1 MDNLFVAL
9 FEILS
14 FGAIVVLVV
23 LGLGIIA
30 SMMGIFNFAQGEFV
44 LLGAYV
50 TYIVHSAG
58 LPVWLGMLAAP
69 FVVGA
74 LGLFLERTI
83 VRRFYA
89 APIVAMLGTYALG
102 LIIREIVRGLIGGLY
117 LSVPE
122 PLGGSVNIGTMH
134 FLHLAAGHH
143 SHYGAGDDRQLLLLA
158 RTAFGLRIRASLE
171 NPALARAS
179 GISTNAIYGA
189 TFAFGAALAGL
200 AGALIVPVFSLFADL
215 GLRFLIQGFV
225 AVMVGGVGSF
235 AGPVA
240 GRRRDRNAR
249 RSAAMDHSAC
259 DRRRPRVRAR
269 HHLHQVSAARPAFSK
284 GGLVHVQRP
293 QQSQPPA
300 ISLQL
305 RLCQHRHRH
314 GRRQLGRSAPTGRM
328 RRQTRSRS
336 ASRPT

>member
-1 MDNLFVAL
+1 MDNLIMAI
-9 FEILS
+9 FEIAS

-58 LPVWLGMLAAP
+58 APVWLGMVAAP

-74 LGLFLERTI
+74 LGFVLERLI

-102 LIIREIVRGLIGGLY
+102 LIIREVVRGLIGGLY

-122 PLGGSVNIGTMH
+122 PVGGSVILGSMH
-134 FLHLAAGHH
+134 FSTWRLVIIVITALVMAG
-143 SHYGAGDDRQLLLLA
+143 SYLLLA

-200 AGALIVPVFSLFADL
+200 AGALIVPVFTLFADL
-215 GLRFLIQGFV
+215 GIRFLIQGFV
-225 AVMVGGVGSF
+225 AVMVGGIGSF

-240 GRRRDRNAR
+240 GAGLIGTL
-249 RSAAMDHSAC
+249 SAALPWVISPVIADVAVFVLAIIFIKL
-259 DRRRPRVRAR
+259 RP
-269 HHLHQVSAARPAFSK
+269 Q
-284 GGLVHVQRP
+284 GLVAGKGV
-293 QQSQPPA
+293 
-300 ISLQL
+300 
-305 RLCQHRHRH
+305 
-314 GRRQLGRSAPTGRM
+314 
-328 RRQTRSRS
+328 
-336 ASRPT
+336 

>member
-74 LGLFLERTI
+74 LGLVLERTI

-89 APIVAMLGTYALG
+89 AAIVAMLGTYALG

-134 FLHLAAGHH
+134 FSTWRLVIIVITALVMIG
-143 SHYGAGDDRQLLLLA
+143 SYLLLA

-235 AGPVA
+235 IGPVA
-240 GRRRDRNAR
+240 GAGLIGTL
-249 RSAAMDHSAC
+249 SAALPWVMAPVVAD
-259 DRRRPRVRAR
+259 V
-269 HHLHQVSAARPAFSK
+269 
-284 GGLVHVQRP
+284 LVFVLAIVFIKFRP
-293 QQSQPPA
+293 QGLIA
-300 ISLQL
+300 
-305 RLCQHRHRH
+305 
-314 GRRQLGRSAPTGRM
+314 GKGV
-328 RRQTRSRS
+328 
-336 ASRPT
+336 

>member
-74 LGLFLERTI
+74 LGFFLERTI

-134 FLHLAAGHH
+134 FSTWRLVIILITALVMIG
-143 SHYGAGDDRQLLLLA
+143 SYLLLA

-240 GRRRDRNAR
+240 GAGVIGTL
-249 RSAAMDHSAC
+249 AAALPWIIPPVIAD
-259 DRRRPRVRAR
+259 V
-269 HHLHQVSAARPAFSK
+269 
-284 GGLVHVQRP
+284 LVFVLAIIFIKFRP
-293 QQSQPPA
+293 QG
-300 ISLQL
+300 LL
-305 RLCQHRHRH
+305 
-314 GRRQLGRSAPTGRM
+314 SAKGV
-328 RRQTRSRS
+328 
-336 ASRPT
+336 

>member
-50 TYIVHSAG
+50 TYLVYSAG

-69 FVVGA
+69 FVVGT
-74 LGLFLERTI
+74 LGFVLERTI

-122 PLGGSVNIGTMH
+122 PLGGSVNIGAMH
-134 FLHLAAGHH
+134 FSTWRLVIILITALVMVG
-143 SHYGAGDDRQLLLLA
+143 SYLLLS

-240 GRRRDRNAR
+240 GAGVIGTL
-249 RSAAMDHSAC
+249 AAALPWVIQPVIADVMVFVLAII
-259 DRRRPRVRAR
+259 
-269 HHLHQVSAARPAFSK
+269 FIK
-284 GGLVHVQRP
+284 FRP
-293 QQSQPPA
+293 QGL
-300 ISLQL
+300 ISAK
-305 RLCQHRHRH
+305 
-314 GRRQLGRSAPTGRM
+314 GV
-328 RRQTRSRS
+328 
-336 ASRPT
+336 

>member
-1 MDNLFVAL
+1 MANAFVAA

-14 FGAIVVLVV
+14 FGAIIVLIV

-74 LGLFLERTI
+74 LGLVLERTI

-134 FLHLAAGHH
+134 FSTWRLVIIIITALVMIG
-143 SHYGAGDDRQLLLLA
+143 SYLMLA

-240 GRRRDRNAR
+240 GAGVIGTL
-249 RSAAMDHSAC
+249 AAALPWVIPPVIAD
-259 DRRRPRVRAR
+259 V
-269 HHLHQVSAARPAFSK
+269 
-284 GGLVHVQRP
+284 LVFVLAIIFIKFRP
-293 QQSQPPA
+293 QGL
-300 ISLQL
+300 ISTK
-305 RLCQHRHRH
+305 
-314 GRRQLGRSAPTGRM
+314 GA
-328 RRQTRSRS
+328 
-336 ASRPT
+336 

>member
-50 TYIVHSAG
+50 TYLVYSAG

-74 LGLFLERTI
+74 LGFVLERTI

-134 FLHLAAGHH
+134 FSTWRLVIILITALVMVG
-143 SHYGAGDDRQLLLLA
+143 SYLLLS

-240 GRRRDRNAR
+240 GAGVIGTL
-249 RSAAMDHSAC
+249 AAALPWVIQPVIADVMVFVLAII
-259 DRRRPRVRAR
+259 
-269 HHLHQVSAARPAFSK
+269 FIK
-284 GGLVHVQRP
+284 FRP
-293 QQSQPPA
+293 QGL
-300 ISLQL
+300 ISAK
-305 RLCQHRHRH
+305 
-314 GRRQLGRSAPTGRM
+314 GV
-328 RRQTRSRS
+328 
-336 ASRPT
+336 

>member
-50 TYIVHSAG
+50 TYLVYSAG

-74 LGLFLERTI
+74 LGFVLERTI

-134 FLHLAAGHH
+134 FSTWRLVIILITALVMVG
-143 SHYGAGDDRQLLLLA
+143 SYLLLS

-240 GRRRDRNAR
+240 GAGVIGTL
-249 RSAAMDHSAC
+249 AAALPWIIQPVIAD
-259 DRRRPRVRAR
+259 V
-269 HHLHQVSAARPAFSK
+269 
-284 GGLVHVQRP
+284 LVFVLAIIFIKFRP
-293 QQSQPPA
+293 QGL
-300 ISLQL
+300 ISAK
-305 RLCQHRHRH
+305 
-314 GRRQLGRSAPTGRM
+314 GV
-328 RRQTRSRS
+328 
-336 ASRPT
+336 

>member
-1 MDNLFVAL
+1 MDNLITAL
-9 FEILS
+9 FEIMS
-14 FGAIVVLVV
+14 FASIVVLVV

-44 LLGAYV
+44 LLGAYI
-50 TYIVHSAG
+50 TYVVHEAG
-58 LPVWLGMLAAP
+58 APVWFGMALSPFAVGGLG
-69 FVVGA
+69 FV
-74 LGLFLERTI
+74 LERLV

-102 LIIREIVRGLIGGLY
+102 LIIRETVRGLIGGLY
-117 LSVPE
+117 ISVPE
-122 PLGGSVNIGTMH
+122 PISGSVSIGAMH
-134 FLHLAAGHH
+134 FSSWRLVIIIITALVMVG
-143 SHYGAGDDRQLLLLA
+143 SYLLLA
-158 RTAFGLRIRASLE
+158 HTAFGLRIRASLE

-240 GRRRDRNAR
+240 GAGVIGTL
-249 RSAAMDHSAC
+249 AAALPWFIPPVIADVLVFVLAIVFIKF
-259 DRRRPRVRAR
+259 RP
-269 HHLHQVSAARPAFSK
+269 Q
-284 GGLVHVQRP
+284 GLVSGKGV
-293 QQSQPPA
+293 
-300 ISLQL
+300 
-305 RLCQHRHRH
+305 
-314 GRRQLGRSAPTGRM
+314 
-328 RRQTRSRS
+328 
-336 ASRPT
+336 

>member
-1 MDNLFVAL
+1 MANVIVAL

-23 LGLGIIA
+23 LGLGVIA

-50 TYIVHSAG
+50 TYLAYSLG
-58 LPVWLGMLAAP
+58 LPVWLGMVAAP

-74 LGLFLERTI
+74 LGFVLERLI

-102 LIIREIVRGLIGGLY
+102 LIIREVVRTLIGGLY
-117 LSVPE
+117 RSVPE
-122 PLGGSVNIGTMH
+122 PIAGSLDVGTMH
-134 FLHLAAGHH
+134 FSSWRLAIVIITALVMVG
-143 SHYGAGDDRQLLLLA
+143 SYLLLA
-158 RTAFGLRIRASLE
+158 RTTFGLRIRASLE
-171 NPALARAS
+171 NPSLARAS
-179 GISTNAIYGA
+179 GISTSAIYGA

-215 GLRFLIQGFV
+215 GIRFLIQGFV

-240 GRRRDRNAR
+240 GAGVIGTL
-249 RSAAMDHSAC
+249 SAALPWVISPVVADVLVFVLAIAFIKF
-259 DRRRPRVRAR
+259 RP
-269 HHLHQVSAARPAFSK
+269 Q
-284 GGLVHVQRP
+284 GLVSSGKGV
-293 QQSQPPA
+293 
-300 ISLQL
+300 
-305 RLCQHRHRH
+305 
-314 GRRQLGRSAPTGRM
+314 
-328 RRQTRSRS
+328 
-336 ASRPT
+336 

>member
-1 MDNLFVAL
+1 MAAGEVGGDPD
-9 FEILS
+9 IGGRT
-14 FGAIVVLVV
+14 GAAYRVERNKPGPHPAAAQAAV
-23 LGLGIIA
+23 GLGMA
-30 SMMGIFNFAQGEFV
+30 V
-44 LLGAYV
+44 
-50 TYIVHSAG
+50 
-58 LPVWLGMLAAP
+58 AP
-69 FVVGA
+69 FAVGA
-74 LGLFLERTI
+74 LGFVLERTV

-117 LSVPE
+117 ISVPE
-122 PLGGSVNIGTMH
+122 PVGGSVNLGAMH
-134 FLHLAAGHH
+134 FSAWRLVIILITALVTVA
-143 SHYGAGDDRQLLLLA
+143 SYLLLS

-240 GRRRDRNAR
+240 GAGVIGTL
-249 RSAAMDHSAC
+249 SAALPWVIPPVIAD
-259 DRRRPRVRAR
+259 V
-269 HHLHQVSAARPAFSK
+269 
-284 GGLVHVQRP
+284 LVFVLAIIFIKFRP
-293 QQSQPPA
+293 QGL
-300 ISLQL
+300 IS
-305 RLCQHRHRH
+305 
-314 GRRQLGRSAPTGRM
+314 GKGV
-328 RRQTRSRS
+328 
-336 ASRPT
+336 

>member
-1 MDNLFVAL
+1 MDNTFMAL
-9 FEILS
+9 FEIAS

-50 TYIVHSAG
+50 TYIVHSSG
-58 LPVWLGMLAAP
+58 LPVWLGMVIAP
-69 FVVGA
+69 FAVGA
-74 LGLFLERTI
+74 LGFVLERLI

-117 LSVPE
+117 ISIPE
-122 PLGGSVNIGTMH
+122 PIGGSLAIGAMH
-134 FLHLAAGHH
+134 FSAWRLVIILITALVMIG
-143 SHYGAGDDRQLLLLA
+143 SYLLLA
-158 RTAFGLRIRASLE
+158 YTAFGLRIRASLE

-240 GRRRDRNAR
+240 GAGVIGTL
-249 RSAAMDHSAC
+249 SAALPWVIPPVIADVLVFVLAIVFIKF
-259 DRRRPRVRAR
+259 RP
-269 HHLHQVSAARPAFSK
+269 Q
-284 GGLVHVQRP
+284 GLV
-293 QQSQPPA
+293 S
-300 ISLQL
+300 
-305 RLCQHRHRH
+305 
-314 GRRQLGRSAPTGRM
+314 GRGV
-328 RRQTRSRS
+328 
-336 ASRPT
+336 

>member
-1 MDNLFVAL
+1 MDTLFIAL

-44 LLGAYV
+44 LLGAYI
-50 TYIVHSAG
+50 TYLVHSAG
-58 LPVWLGMLAAP
+58 LPVAVGMVAAP
-69 FVVGA
+69 FAVGA
-74 LGLFLERTI
+74 LGLVVERLV

-102 LIIREIVRGLIGGLY
+102 LIIRESVRGLIGGLY
-117 LSVPE
+117 ISVPE
-122 PLGGSVNIGTMH
+122 PIGGSITIGTLH
-134 FLHLAAGHH
+134 FATWRFVIVIITALVMAG
-143 SHYGAGDDRQLLLLA
+143 SYALLA
-158 RTAFGLRIRASLE
+158 HTSFGLRIRASLE

-179 GISTNAIYGA
+179 GISTGMIYSV

-215 GLRFLIQGFV
+215 GIRFLIQGFV

-240 GRRRDRNAR
+240 GASVIGTL
-249 RSAAMDHSAC
+249 SAALPWVMAPVIADVLVFVLAIIFI
-259 DRRRPRVRAR
+259 RFRP
-269 HHLHQVSAARPAFSK
+269 Q
-284 GGLVHVQRP
+284 GLV
-293 QQSQPPA
+293 SGKG
-300 ISLQL
+300 I
-305 RLCQHRHRH
+305 
-314 GRRQLGRSAPTGRM
+314 
-328 RRQTRSRS
+328 
-336 ASRPT
+336 

>member
-1 MDNLFVAL
+1 MAV
-9 FEILS
+9 FEIAS

-50 TYIVHSAG
+50 TYIVHTAG
-58 LPVWLGMLAAP
+58 LPVWLGMVAAP

-74 LGLFLERTI
+74 IGFVLERLI

-102 LIIREIVRGLIGGLY
+102 LIIREVVRGLIGGLY

-122 PLGGSVNIGTMH
+122 PIGGSVTIGDMH
-134 FLHLAAGHH
+134 FSTWRLIIIVITALVMAG
-143 SHYGAGDDRQLLLLA
+143 SYLLLA

-200 AGALIVPVFSLFADL
+200 AGALIVPVFTLFADL
-215 GLRFLIQGFV
+215 GIRFLIQGFV
-225 AVMVGGVGSF
+225 AVMVGGIGSF

-240 GRRRDRNAR
+240 GAGLIGTL
-249 RSAAMDHSAC
+249 SAALPWVISPVIADVLVFVLAIIFIKF
-259 DRRRPRVRAR
+259 RP
-269 HHLHQVSAARPAFSK
+269 Q
-284 GGLVHVQRP
+284 GLVAGKGV
-293 QQSQPPA
+293 
-300 ISLQL
+300 
-305 RLCQHRHRH
+305 
-314 GRRQLGRSAPTGRM
+314 
-328 RRQTRSRS
+328 
-336 ASRPT
+336 

>member
-1 MDNLFVAL
+1 MDNLFIAL

-50 TYIVHSAG
+50 TYAVHNAG

-69 FVVGA
+69 FAVGA
-74 LGLFLERTI
+74 LGFVLERLI

-117 LSVPE
+117 ISVPE
-122 PLGGSVNIGTMH
+122 PIGGSLNIGAMH
-134 FLHLAAGHH
+134 FSTWRLVIILITAMVMVG
-143 SHYGAGDDRQLLLLA
+143 SYLLLSA
-158 RTAFGLRIRASLE
+158 TAFGLRIRASLE

-240 GRRRDRNAR
+240 GAGVIGTL
-249 RSAAMDHSAC
+249 AAALPWVIQPVIAD
-259 DRRRPRVRAR
+259 V
-269 HHLHQVSAARPAFSK
+269 
-284 GGLVHVQRP
+284 LVFVLAIVFIKFRP
-293 QQSQPPA
+293 QGLMS
-300 ISLQL
+300 
-305 RLCQHRHRH
+305 
-314 GRRQLGRSAPTGRM
+314 GKGV
-328 RRQTRSRS
+328 
-336 ASRPT
+336 